1 MTRISPLLG
10 GSASVL
16 AAALCA
22 TSPTSASAQQSAA
35 SQATTV
41 QSVVVTANPYRATD
55 SATGTK
61 TDTPLLETPLSVQ
74 VVPQQVLQDQA
85 DVRLQDALN
94 NVSGVLAS
102 NDGYGSS
109 DSFSIRGFDSL
120 SVVYE
125 DGLKIDQYTIG
136 GFSLDLAN
144 VERIEVVKG
153 PASVLYGQAEPG
165 GLVSVTTKVPQGTA
179 AYSVEQQVGSYGF
192 NRTLVD
198 ATGPV
203 GAGSGLAY
211 RLNLDYQDSASFR
224 NDVQTHRLL
233 VFPSL
238 LWTLSATDSVR
249 LDLKYGTGTQRLDN
263 GIPFLANG
271 TPAPVSIR
279 SNFALPGANA
289 SPDSEY
295 AAKLTLRH
303 EINPGW
309 DLKAV
314 VRAAYDRN
322 PTQNFQVYS
331 GDADASGNLNLFG
344 LTEPTNA
351 HWTEQ
356 AVVDLTGHFQA
367 LGVKHT
373 LVAGVDYYHQNGAYT
388 AGLYFPAS
396 VNIYAPVYDHS
407 FVLPDPSTD
416 QKVGEIENAYG
427 VYAQDQVELPH
438 DVFLLAG
445 LRYDDE
451 TLGDTGY
458 GNAAGRVHDT
468 PSPTPRIG
476 ILWRTT
482 PQVSVY
488 GSYTSNYGS
497 TALGALTADG
507 HVLPPESAQQYEAG
521 VKADLLD
528 HRLSITGA
536 VYQIT
541 KLHVPTTDPA
551 NPLFVIDVGEARSRG
566 IELDVVGELAPG
578 WQVIGG
584 YSYLEALTTRDNS
597 TPSLAGRQFPDAPK
611 TSGSL
616 WTTYRFQAGAV
627 KGLSLGAGVNF
638 RASSLAWESPTGT
651 AYQADRIS
659 GYALLNA
666 MVGYDFVVD
675 GRKLRAQLNL
685 NHLLDR
691 RYFATVNPSQAM
703 PGAPLSAIAS
713 LRLQF

>member
-1 MTRISPLLG
+1 MTHLPVFLG
-10 GSASVL
+10 GGATVL
-16 AAALCA
+16 ATSLFAMSAA
-22 TSPTSASAQQSAA
+22 AQQSPA
-35 SQATTV
+35 SQATIV
-41 QSVVVTANPYRATD
+41 QSVVVTANAYKATNA
-55 SATGTK
+55 ATGTK
-61 TDTPLLETPLSVQ
+61 SDTPILETPLSVQ
-74 VVPQQVLQDQA
+74 VIPQQVLKDQA
-85 DVRLQDALN
+85 DIRLQDALN

-102 NDGYGSS
+102 NNGYGSS
-109 DSFSIRGFDSL
+109 DSFSIRGFDTL

-125 DGLKIDQYTIG
+125 DGLKLDQYTIG
-136 GFSLDLAN
+136 GFPVDLAN

-165 GLVSVTTKVPQGTA
+165 GLASVTTKAPQSTP
-179 AYSVEQQVGSYGF
+179 AYWIEQQVGSYGF
-192 NRTLVD
+192 NRSLID

-203 GAGSGLAY
+203 AGGPALTY
-211 RLNLDYQDSASFR
+211 RLNLDYQDSASYR
-224 NDVQTHRLL
+224 KDVQTHRLL

-238 LWTLSATDSVR
+238 LWTLSAKDSVR

-271 TPAPVSIR
+271 TPASVSIR

-303 EINPGW
+303 EIAAGW
-309 DLKAV
+309 DMKAV

-356 AVVDLTGHFQA
+356 AVIDLTGHIHA

-373 LVAGVDYYHQNGAYT
+373 LVTGVDFYHQNGAYT
-388 AGLYFPAS
+388 AGIYVPAA
-396 VNIYAPVYDHS
+396 VNIFAPVYDHS
-407 FVLPDPSTD
+407 FVLPDPTTN

-427 VYAQDQVELPH
+427 VYAQDQIELPH
-438 DVFLLAG
+438 EVFVLAG
-445 LRYDDE
+445 FRYDDE

-458 GNAAGRVHDT
+458 GNAAARVHDR

-476 ILWRTT
+476 VLWRTA
-482 PQVSVY
+482 PQVSLY
-488 GSYTSNYGS
+488 ASYTSNYGS
-497 TALGALTADG
+497 TALGALTATG
-507 HVLPPESAQQYEAG
+507 HVLPPQSAQQYEAG

-528 HRLSITGA
+528 HRLSITSA
-536 VYQIT
+536 IYQIT
-541 KLHVPTTDPA
+541 KQHVPTADPS

-566 IELDVVGELAPG
+566 VELDAVGELAHG
-578 WQVIGG
+578 WQIIGG
-584 YSYLEALTTRDNS
+584 YSYLEAVTTKDNN
-597 TPSLAGRQFPDAPK
+597 TPSLGGRQFPNAPK
-611 TSGSL
+611 NSGSL
-616 WTTYRFQAGAV
+616 WTTYRFQAAAL
-627 KGLSLGAGVNF
+627 KGLNLGAGVNF
-638 RASSLAWESPTGT
+638 RASSLAWESPTGA
-651 AYQADRIS
+651 AYLADRIS
-659 GYALLNA
+659 GYTLLNA
-666 MVGYDFVVD
+666 MIGYDFVVD
-675 GRKLRAQLNL
+675 GRKLRAQLNV
-685 NHLLDR
+685 NNLLDR

-703 PGAPLSAIAS
+703 PGAPISAIAS